1 MKRSLTYGAVLAGLC
16 MVLAALTLSL
26 SGCSTVGALNIQNPN
41 YTIRDVKP
49 HVSIALPLSASSID
63 FDFTIGIDNPNS
75 VGLNLARLDY
85 GLLVNGNRLIAGV
98 STDRINIQARG
109 ANDVRLRAR
118 VGYNDIPNLFQQIA
132 NVVQGQRA
140 NYQVEG
146 NAYFDTP
153 LGQMR
158 FPVTVAATR

>member
-85 GLLVNGNRLIAGV
+85 GLLVNGNRLIEGV
-98 STDRINIQARG
+98 STDRINIPARG

-140 NYQVEG
+140 
-146 NAYFDTP
+146 
-153 LGQMR
+153 
-158 FPVTVAATR
+158 